1 MQTLKIGINST
12 LSHATIF
19 LTQRCDK
26 ALIIDIM
33 FFTRNSHVRS
43 PTNNKVFK
51 LTSPR
56 IGLRQEKKFKGL

>member
-19 LTQRCDK
+19 LTQRCGK

-33 FFTRNSHVRS
+33 FLLETHMYVALQTIRYSN
-43 PTNNKVFK
+43 
-51 LTSPR
+51 
-56 IGLRQEKKFKGL
+56 